1 MGEWQRG
8 SDLANFHDTSAT
20 VCQTA
25 CVKLWS
31 QLEEDSVVW
40 RDYNIDVNPSYSHKH
55 TVASQSDS
63 ATWWWQHGAMGILRC
78 SGTWKAAF
86 ILLAVKWILR
96 SAEKSWINTWCSLQ
110 KKKLLLGLKPSMKT
124 KLPTT
129 IKAGESSFPF
139 RYFFVG
145 TLHMSVWMCVPHCGI
160 LSWQDPGVFA
170 EVQMQQRIGV
180 VITWT
185 QRLGQRNHT
194 WRGERGEEMEEK
206 GSDVWINNFYA
217 SLSHLIIFHSPFVFQ
232 WTNLVLWTWL
242 ISN

>member
-20 VCQTA
+20 VCQKA

-40 RDYNIDVNPSYSHKH
+40 RDYNRDVNPSYSHKH
-55 TVASQSDS
+55 TLASLEWQCNMVVA
-63 ATWWWQHGAMGILRC
+63 A
-78 SGTWKAAF
+78 
-86 ILLAVKWILR
+86 
-96 SAEKSWINTWCSLQ
+96 WCYGDTSLQ
-110 KKKLLLGLKPSMKT
+110 WDLEGCIHFISGKMKTEKCREILDKHVMQSAKKKNLLLGLKPSMKT

-145 TLHMSVWMCVPHCGI
+145 TLHMSVWMRVPHCGI
-160 LSWQDPGVFA
+160 LSWQNPGVFA

-217 SLSHLIIFHSPFVFQ
+217 S
-232 WTNLVLWTWL
+232 
-242 ISN
+242 